1 LINPER
7 VRDMLLL
14 KPRDLHLLLSGRN
27 AHSKVMAAAT
37 TVIEMKEIK
46 HPFKKGI
53 KARKGIEF

>member
-1 LINPER
+1 LALPAC
-7 VRDMLLL
+7 
-14 KPRDLHLLLSGRN
+14 HFSGHSGFLFSLN
-27 AHSKVMAAAT
+27 AVMPSMAAAT